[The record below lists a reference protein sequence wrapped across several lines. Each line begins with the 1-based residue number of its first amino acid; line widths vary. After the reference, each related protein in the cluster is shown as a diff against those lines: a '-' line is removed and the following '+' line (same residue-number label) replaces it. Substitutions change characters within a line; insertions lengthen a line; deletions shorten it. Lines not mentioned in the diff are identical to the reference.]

1 MLRASTRLW
10 VTLLAIGAL
19 ADAGAQSFYA
29 IRNERSLILS
39 AGTGTSTYLG
49 ELSNPGDYLDARP
62 NLNLGLQL
70 FVTRRIAVRSEIT
83 WFQLR
88 GDDAK
93 ANSDRVER
101 NLSFSS
107 NNYELTAS
115 GLLHLFPLGR
125 RFYQRPLFN
134 VYAFAGVGMVTINPT
149 TMYQG
154 ERVALQPLQTEGVA
168 YSRVQPVVP
177 YGLGVMLKQGPYL
190 NIALE
195 GGLRMLFTDYLDDV
209 SVRRYPDPATLGSPL
224 AVALSDRRRERDPDY
239 PVAPNLGVRGNP
251 ERNDGYFLLNLKVQY
266 YLPVRLSQNTAQR
279 RLYNKK
285 RNAFYRY
292 NKGGSLKRRR

>member
-1 MLRASTRLW
+1 M
-10 VTLLAIGAL
+10 LLALAAI
-19 ADAGAQSFYA
+19 ADASAQSFYA
-29 IRNERSLILS
+29 IRRERSLIFS
-39 AGTGTSTYLG
+39 GGTGTSTYLG

-62 NLNLGLQL
+62 NVNLGLQL
-70 FVTRRIAVRSEIT
+70 FVTRRLAVRSEIN

-88 GDDAK
+88 GNDAQ

-107 NNYELTAS
+107 NNYEITAS
-115 GLLHLFPLGR
+115 GLFHLFPLGR
-125 RFYQRPLFN
+125 RFYQRPIFN
-134 VYAFAGVGMVTINPT
+134 LYAFAGVGMVTINPT
-149 TMYQG
+149 TVFQG

-177 YGLGVMLKQGPYL
+177 YGLGVMIKQGPYL

-209 SVRRYPDPATLGSPL
+209 SIRRYPDPATLGSPL

-239 PVAPNLGVRGNP
+239 PVGPNVGVRGNP
-251 ERNDGYFLLNLKVQY
+251 ERNDSYFLLNVKVQY
-266 YLPVRLSQNTAQR
+266 YLPTQLAGNTAQR
-279 RLYNKK
+279 RLYNQK
-285 RNAFYRY
+285 RKAFYRY
-292 NKGGSLKRRR
+292 NKRGGLKRRR